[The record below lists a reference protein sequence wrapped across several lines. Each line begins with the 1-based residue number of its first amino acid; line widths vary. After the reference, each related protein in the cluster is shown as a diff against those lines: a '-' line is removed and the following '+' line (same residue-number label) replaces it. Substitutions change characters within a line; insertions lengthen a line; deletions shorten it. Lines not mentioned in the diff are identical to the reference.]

1 MKESGDISEMITQL
15 KTDVKKDSQKVET
28 SEEVHTNSDAD
39 SKLAEEIQAE
49 YDKQN
54 NDLVMLKANLK

>member
-28 SEEVHTNSDAD
+28 SEEVHTGPSDAD
-39 SKLAEEIQAE
+39 NKLAEEIQAE
-49 YDKQN
+49 YDK
-54 NDLVMLKANLK
+54 